1 MKHKIINSVLDSYE
15 NDYYSKPI
23 YNVGKYIYNSL
34 MYVYYRIV
42 NII

>member
-1 MKHKIINSVLDSYE
+1 MKHKIITSVLDSYD

-34 MYVYYRIV
+34 LYVYYRIM
-42 NII
+42 NFL